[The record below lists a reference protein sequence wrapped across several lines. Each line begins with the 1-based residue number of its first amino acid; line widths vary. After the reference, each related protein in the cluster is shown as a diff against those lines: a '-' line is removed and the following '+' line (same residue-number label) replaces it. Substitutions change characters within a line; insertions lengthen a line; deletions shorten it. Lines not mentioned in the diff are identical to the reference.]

1 MNVSNREFII
11 WKNVSVYRD
20 EQIALD
26 GVDLSIGLGENVAIV
41 GPNGSGK
48 STLIKTITRELY
60 TRWPPPRCE
69 MRILGQQI
77 WNVWELRSWMGIVT
91 NDLVQLCTQPYS
103 VFETI
108 LSGFHSSV
116 GIWPYHTVTPEMEA
130 RAEELLDYL
139 EIRHLRERLMT
150 ELSSGEARR
159 AVIARALAHSPKAL
173 ILDEPSNSLD
183 IRAMAELRDASRRLA
198 QSGVAVILVTHHL
211 PDIIPEIDRVI
222 FMKAGKVFRDG
233 PKREMLTEER
243 LGELFGLPVSVS
255 ERDGFY
261 HMW

>member
-1 MNVSNREFII
+1 MIVSKQEFII
-11 WKNVSVYRD
+11 WKDVSVYRD
-20 EQIALD
+20 SQLALD
-26 GVDLSIGLGENVAIV
+26 GVNLAISLGENVAIV

-77 WNVWELRSWMGIVT
+77 WNIWELRSWMGIVT
-91 NDLVQLCTQPYS
+91 NDLVQMCTQPYS
-103 VFETI
+103 VFETV

-173 ILDEPSNSLD
+173 LLDEPSNSLD
-183 IRAMAELRDASRRLA
+183 IRAMGELRDATRKLA

-211 PDIIPEIDRVI
+211 PDIIPEVERVI
-222 FMKAGKVFRDG
+222 FMKDGKVFRDG
-233 PKREMLTEER
+233 PKREMLTEGR
-243 LGELFGLPVSVS
+243 LGELFGVAVSVT
-255 ERDGFY
+255 ERDGFF

>member
-1 MNVSNREFII
+1 MIPSNKEFIL
-11 WKNVSVYRD
+11 WKNVTVYRD
-20 EQIALD
+20 EQLALD
-26 GVDLSIGLGENVAIV
+26 DISLSIALGENVAIV

-116 GIWPYHTVTPEMEA
+116 GIWPYHPVTPEMEA

-173 ILDEPSNSLD
+173 VLDEPSNSLD
-183 IRAMAELRDASRRLA
+183 VRAMAELRDASRKLA

-222 FMKAGKVFRDG
+222 CLRGGKVFHDG
-233 PKREMLTEER
+233 PKREVLTPEI
-243 LGELFGLPVSVS
+243 LGSLFGIPVEVV

>member
-1 MNVSNREFII
+1 MKLSYQEFVV
-11 WKNVSVYRD
+11 WKNVTVYRD
-20 EQIALD
+20 EQLALD
-26 GVDLSIGLGENVAIV
+26 SIDLSIGVGENVAIV

-91 NDLVQLCTQPYS
+91 NDLVTMCTQPYS

-116 GIWPYHTVTPEMEA
+116 GIWPYHDVTAEMEA

-150 ELSSGEARR
+150 DLSSGEARR

-173 ILDEPSNSLD
+173 VLDEPSNSLD
-183 IRAMAELRDASRRLA
+183 IRAMGELREATRKLA
-198 QSGVAVILVTHHL
+198 RSGVAIILVTHHL
-211 PDIIPEIDRVI
+211 PDIVPEIERVI
-222 FMKAGKVFRDG
+222 FMRAGKVFRDG
-233 PKREMLTEER
+233 RKEEMLTEAG
-243 LGELFGLPVSVS
+243 LGELFGIPVTVE
-255 ERDGFY
+255 ERDGY
-261 HMW
+261 YSMW